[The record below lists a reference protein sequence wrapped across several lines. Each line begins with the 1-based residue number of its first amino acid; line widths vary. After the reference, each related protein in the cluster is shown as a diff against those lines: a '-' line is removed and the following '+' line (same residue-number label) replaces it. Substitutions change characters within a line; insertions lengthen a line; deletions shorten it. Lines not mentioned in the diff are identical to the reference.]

1 MGQAGSSRGSC
12 TAGSGGRRV
21 SIAEGGTGLR
31 QARRSVLGAV
41 LEAHVADSTAV
52 EANEP
57 VQCSMVVKVD
67 FNDSV

>member
-1 MGQAGSSRGSC
+1 MGQQGSNSRGSC
-12 TAGSGGRRV
+12 ATGSGRRRV

-52 EANEP
+52 EANEQ
-57 VQCSMVVKVD
+57 VGTVV
-67 FNDSV
+67 